1 MGDKGT
7 VETEGV
13 VKMTGTPTH
22 PGLISLHGIGKRYQL
37 AGQELSILNDV
48 CLCIARGDSCGI
60 LGASGSGK
68 STLLNI
74 LGLLDLPNCGQ
85 YHFAGHDIFSASPDE
100 LAAIRNQQIGFVF
113 QSFNLLP
120 RLSALD
126 NVALPLSY
134 RGVSRHASVEQ
145 ALRMLEQVGLAERAH
160 HRPADLSGGQRQRVA
175 IARALALSPKLIV
188 CDEPVSALDLSTQAR
203 VLDLFLQIQRDT
215 GVSYLFV
222 SHDLDVVRHIS
233 HRVAVMYHGE
243 IVEQGPAEIV
253 TRDPEHPYT
262 QRLLLASPVPDPD
275 RQEQR
280 RADRHRLLESQRHQ
294 IEQAG
299 ALA

>member
-22 PGLISLHGIGKRYQL
+22 PGLISLHSIGKRYQL
-37 AGQELSILNDV
+37 AGQALSILNDV
-48 CLCIARGDSCGI
+48 SLCIARGDSCGI

-175 IARALALSPKLIV
+175 IARALVGNPSVILA
-188 CDEPVSALDLSTQAR
+188 DEPTGNLDSGTAQDIMNLLLGLNR
-203 VLDLFLQIQRDT
+203 
-215 GVSYLFV
+215 
-222 SHDLDVVRHIS
+222 
-233 HRVAVMYHGE
+233 
-243 IVEQGPAEIV
+243 EQQVTLVIV
-253 TRDPEHPYT
+253 THDPQIAE
-262 QRLLLASPVPDPD
+262 RLERKILV
-275 RQEQR
+275 RNGVVQEVG
-280 RADRHRLLESQRHQ
+280 RL
-294 IEQAG
+294 
-299 ALA
+299 